1 MTCSCSKGFCF
12 VILAKR
18 LGPILAQM
26 YSIDESSSP
35 TSLPAL
41 STWLK
46 EKKKSQYNY
55 DNVPPLEYFNIRCGM
70 RFSWRIWQ
78 WQLFLLDVKALNHS
92 SSLVYR
98 LQMWRHQA
106 VSLPPGHEWH
116 HCKLFVLR
124 LAPCHAHAAGACLQ
138 YPWIALSLLTPQ
150 FPKIPPIFLRWLRAD
165 FSLSRELVA
174 SLEIAKAEHAQKDN
188 ILFISCRSCLF
199 NTMWPTRILFSFI
212 V

>member
-1 MTCSCSKGFCF
+1 MR
-12 VILAKR
+12 V
-18 LGPILAQM
+18 
-26 YSIDESSSP
+26 
-35 TSLPAL
+35 L
-41 STWLK
+41 SENLTLTT
-46 EKKKSQYNY
+46 
-55 DNVPPLEYFNIRCGM
+55 I
-70 RFSWRIWQ
+70 
-78 WQLFLLDVKALNHS
+78 LLDVKTLNPS

-98 LQMWRHQA
+98 FQIWRHQA

-138 YPWIALSLLTPQ
+138 YPWTALSLLTPQ

-188 ILFISCRSCLF
+188 ILFISCRSCLL
-199 NTMWPTRILFSFI
+199 NTMWPFCSIILWNAQLIEILVFRYVSISYIRFGK
-212 V
+212 